1 LHELLAAQAYQP
13 DEIVSHLANYVDDA
27 EMGIASLHLYTFN
40 QVKATNAWRES
51 FIKKGRWRLPPP
63 SLLF

>member
-1 LHELLAAQAYQP
+1 M
-13 DEIVSHLANYVDDA
+13 SHLANYVDDA